1 MVVNMTQKLKSELDL
16 GLKYDIELELRDKD
30 GKLLKKWVQEGRSW
44 VKWFLFLLY
53 IYMAQSSFTI
63 TKTDGSSVSQSPA
76 VGMLS
81 IAAGWGSDTA
91 GIVVGTSDLAW
102 SIEQYK
108 LDSKIS
114 HGNGSGQ
121 LLYGVTTVDD
131 VTPMTNGYRI
141 FVSRVFNNNS
151 GSSVIVKE
159 VGIYCG
165 VPAMFARDVLTAPVE
180 VQNLQSLTVR
190 YCIYFTYA

>member
-1 MVVNMTQKLKSELDL
+1 MTQKLKSELDL

-30 GKLLKKWVQEGRSW
+30 GKLIKKWVQKGRSW

-63 TKTDGSSVSQSPA
+63 TKTDGSSASQSPA
-76 VGMLS
+76 VGMLN
-81 IAAGWGSDTA
+81 IAAGWGNDTG
-91 GIVVGTSDLAW
+91 GIVVGTSDLAY

-121 LLYGVTTVDD
+121 LLYGVTTIDD

-151 GSSVIVKE
+151 GASVIVKE
-159 VGIYCG
+159 VGIYG
-165 VPAMFARDVLTAPVE
+165 GPPVMFARDVLTAPVE

-190 YCIYFTYA
+190 YSIYFTYA

>member
-1 MVVNMTQKLKSELDL
+1 MVVNMTQKLKTELDL
-16 GLKYDIELELRDKD
+16 GLKYDIILELRDKD

-44 VKWFLFLLY
+44 VKWFLYILY
-53 IYMAQSSFTI
+53 IQMAQASLIVTR
-63 TKTDGSSVSQSPA
+63 TDGSSSSQGTNP
-76 VGMLS
+76 VIYN
-81 IAAGWGSDTA
+81 IAGGYGTDTS
-91 GIVVGTSDLAW
+91 GIVVGTSNLAY

-121 LLYGVTTVDD
+121 LLYGATSVDD
-131 VTPMTNGYRI
+131 VTSMTNGYRT
-141 FVSRVFNNNS
+141 FVTRVFTNNS
-151 GSSVIVKE
+151 GASVIVKE
-159 VGIYCG
+159 VGIYGAIG
-165 VPAMFARDVLTAPVE
+165 VMFARDVLTNPVE